1 MTVGFQIGQCRIYV
15 DTDRTK
21 EFYETLPGISENCNC
36 GNCVY
41 FENEV
46 IKKDIPLFKILKK
59 MCVDLTRQPNI
70 NPDGIYSV
78 GPTTKYNRAYI
89 GYYQVF
95 GKFGKTQ
102 KKTQTINA
110 DGKMESVEFFE
121 PLNDSYIQYK
131 ILQDKDDQLIVEF
144 YIECEKIYTDN

>member
-21 EFYETLPGISENCNC
+21 KFYDTLPRISENCNC

-46 IKKDIPLFKILKK
+46 TKKDIRLFGILKK
-59 MCVDLTRQPNI
+59 MGVELTRQPNI
-70 NPDGIYSV
+70 NPDGVSSV
-78 GPTTKYNRAYI
+78 GPTAKYNRTYI

-102 KKTQTINA
+102 KKTQTINV
-110 DGKMESVEFFE
+110 DGKLESVDFFE
-121 PLNDSYIQYK
+121 PLKDSYIHYK
-131 ILQDKDDQLIVEF
+131 IIQDKDDQLIVDF
-144 YIECEKIYTDN
+144 